1 MSGSSALGM
10 SSSGLP
16 PLVGRAKV
24 GREADVVV
32 IRDRK
37 RKTIGVNI
45 AQLPT
50 EITQASYSPGIDNTP
65 EESALGMKVEA
76 LGSDARKRLKV
87 EDGVQVVSVDQ
98 TGPASE
104 AGILKGDVITMID
117 NKSIESVGEFEAVTD
132 ALDPGKSVAL
142 LVQRRA
148 GPVFLA
154 IRPED
159 S

>member
-1 MSGSSALGM
+1 
-10 SSSGLP
+10 
-16 PLVGRAKV
+16 VQ
-24 GREADVVV
+24 
-32 IRDRK
+32 
-37 RKTIGVNI
+37 I
-45 AQLPT
+45 AQLPDAT
-50 EITQASYSPGIDNTP
+50 TQASYNPESDRVI

-76 LGSDARKRLKV
+76 LGSEAGKRLKI
-87 EDGVQVVSVDQ
+87 ENGVQVVEVDES
-98 TGPASE
+98 GPARD

-117 NKSIESVGEFEAVTD
+117 NHAVSSVGDFEEITD
-132 ALDPGKSVAL
+132 ELKSGKSVAL